1 MTRPTNPNG
10 RSRNIDKNLS
20 TVDLS
25 TSNNKPT
32 SPSKNKT
39 TPPTLRNIPENNE
52 KIIYPSIQ
60 VKEQKNS
67 LIGLDDDSS
76 IVESSSGS
84 DHEDSSI
91 VELSSYSDQDV
102 NESLKKTASEPTLIS
117 RPSTEQKKNGAKAS
131 AVGSIPFFE
140 HMPEDVIRKIL
151 FEQFID
157 LNDINKTA
165 KNLMH
170 FASISKFNH
179 EYVRVLLTEEGMRE
193 VSFEITKSVI
203 PTLLAKLANDKKA
216 KFTQAD
222 VDELVHNWPYL
233 TFDSSSKEN
242 TIFTNRGLEALK
254 KIVCHPDLREIRI
267 INNLPEETYKNNK
280 NYLICNNNGLELIYS
295 LLSRESTSP
304 LKVDFV
310 YKNWMPQEKSK
321 IKLQDIPLD
330 LIKKIQKRASKCDS
344 VIFGEIDLS
353 RKFIDSL
360 ILFGSDM
367 SSTSS
372 RDYQYEFIKMMCNIG
387 LTHSAHTISLK
398 DLFFSGDQ
406 LILILDE
413 IQICDKSSL
422 QHLDLSGNRFGKAA
436 AERLGTLLQSENT
449 CLKTLKLNN
458 TNMFID
464 EFDILAEIL
473 KTNRSL
479 ELVEIKEIIY
489 LRKDH
494 PIRNDKRVIIT
505 SLAQ

>member
-1 MTRPTNPNG
+1 
-10 RSRNIDKNLS
+10 
-20 TVDLS
+20 
-25 TSNNKPT
+25 
-32 SPSKNKT
+32 
-39 TPPTLRNIPENNE
+39 
-52 KIIYPSIQ
+52 
-60 VKEQKNS
+60 
-67 LIGLDDDSS
+67 
-76 IVESSSGS
+76 
-84 DHEDSSI
+84 
-91 VELSSYSDQDV
+91 
-102 NESLKKTASEPTLIS
+102 
-117 RPSTEQKKNGAKAS
+117 
-131 AVGSIPFFE
+131 
-140 HMPEDVIRKIL
+140 
-151 FEQFID
+151 
-157 LNDINKTA
+157 
-165 KNLMH
+165 
-170 FASISKFNH
+170 
-179 EYVRVLLTEEGMRE
+179 VLLTEEGMRE

-203 PTLLAKLANDKKA
+203 PNLLATLANDKKA
-216 KFTQAD
+216 KFIQAD
-222 VDELVHNWPYL
+222 IDELVHNWPYL
-233 TFDSSSKEN
+233 TFDSSLKEN
-242 TIFTNRGLEALK
+242 TVFTNRGLEALK

-321 IKLQDIPLD
+321 FQLQDIPLD